1 MSFLTDVL
9 EQIEFK
15 LNIGDVL
22 SIGVALFALMYTVI
36 STKDN
41 QRKSVLPYMSFEKI
55 SSSAKIT
62 GIGHDAKVEDHTSDY
77 KVFVNKNNEMYGIE
91 KWGENEISIIKNI
104 VEIGPNAW
112 SSGLPNFPKTIKIKN
127 TGKNLATSFSLKVG
141 KKDTYFKNIEVEEEK
156 IISILLEDQK
166 ATFKIIINFKDIYG
180 NRYKEKIEFYRGRM
194 YLPVEIKRVKF
205 SKTKTFFEKW
215 KARFKICLNDKK
227 DKKEISDNDN
237 QNDNQN
243 L

>member
-1 MSFLTDVL
+1 MNFLTDIL
-9 EQIEFK
+9 EQIELK

-22 SIGVALFALMYTVI
+22 SIGVALFALIYTVI

-41 QRKSVLPYMSFEKI
+41 QRKSVLPYISFEKI
-55 SSSAKIT
+55 PPAVKIS
-62 GIGHDAKVEDHTSDY
+62 GIGHEAKVEDHTSDY
-77 KVFVNKNNEMYGIE
+77 KVFVNKNDEMHGIE
-91 KWGENEISIIKNI
+91 KWGENEINIIKNT
-104 VEIGPNAW
+104 VETGPNSW
-112 SSGLPNFPKTIKIKN
+112 SSGLPNFPESIKIKN

-141 KKDTYFKNIEVEEEK
+141 KKNTYFKNIETEEEK
-156 IISILLEDQK
+156 IISILLEDEK

-205 SKTKTFFEKW
+205 SKLNTFYEKW
-215 KARFKICLNDKK
+215 KSRYKIYLKDKK

>member
-1 MSFLTDVL
+1 MSFLTDIL

-22 SIGVALFALMYTVI
+22 SICVALFALIYTVI

-55 SSSAKIT
+55 PSSVKIS
-62 GIGHDAKVEDHTSDY
+62 GIGHDAKVEDHSSDY
-77 KVFVNKNNEMYGIE
+77 KVFVNKNDEMHGIE

-112 SSGLPNFPKTIKIKN
+112 SGGLPNFPQTIKIKN

-141 KKDTYFKNIEVEEEK
+141 KKNTYFKNIEVKEEK
-156 IISILLEDQK
+156 IISILLEDEN
-166 ATFKIIINFKDIYG
+166 ATFKIFINFKDIYG
-180 NRYKEKIEFYRGRM
+180 NGYKEKIEFYRGRM
-194 YLPVEIKRVKF
+194 YLPVEIKRVKC
-205 SKTKTFFEKW
+205 SKLNTFFEKW
-215 KARFKICLNDKK
+215 ESRYKIYLKDKEG
-227 DKKEISDNDN
+227 KKEISDNDN
-237 QNDNQN
+237 RN